1 MNMDVEPRIIHRSG
15 VGSSAGIRQWQNLS
29 FKRLFIDHP
38 TLIFVE
44 HGIKVLR
51 WEGGE
56 YVIRAGDA
64 IAIAGGHTIDFTN
77 HVADDG
83 LYRADWLVCDA
94 ALIAEH
100 AARHPEQIAIRS
112 ALPIVRPPLEFKAAY
127 RTAQQA
133 VENDDIPSAVARH
146 RVAEILVWIGL
157 HGGRFEQNETL
168 PLAVKVRRLIGQ
180 DLAKEWGAVAVSSA
194 LAMSEATLRRKLA
207 EENTRFGEILIDTR
221 MSFALTQLQSTA
233 QPVTR
238 IALNVGYQSPSNFSV
253 RFRERFGF
261 PPSSIR
267 GQRMR
272 SVATC

>member
-1 MNMDVEPRIIHRSG
+1 MEPRIAHRSG
-15 VGSSAGIRQWQNLS
+15 VGFGAGIRQQQELE
-29 FKRLFIDHP
+29 FKRLFVDQP
-38 TLIFVE
+38 VLIVVE
-44 HGIKVLR
+44 RGTKVLR
-51 WEGGE
+51 WQNGE

-64 IAIAGGHTIDFTN
+64 IAIAGGQSVDITN
-77 HVADDG
+77 SVAADG
-83 LYRADWLVCDA
+83 AYRADWLVWDA

-100 AARHPEQIAIRS
+100 AARHSGQPVIRN
-112 ALPIVRPPLEFKAAY
+112 ALPIVRPPPEFGAAF
-127 RTAQQA
+127 RSAQQA
-133 VENDDIPSAVARH
+133 VENADIPQEIARH
-146 RVAEILVWIGL
+146 RVAEMLVWIGL
-157 HGGRFEQNETL
+157 HGGRFEQNEAL

-207 EENTRFGEILIDTR
+207 EENTSFGEILIDTR

-267 GQRMR
+267 GHR
-272 SVATC
+272 SLSA

>member
-1 MNMDVEPRIIHRSG
+1 MDVEPRIAQRSG
-15 VGSSAGIRQWQNLS
+15 VGFGACIRQQQALE
-29 FKRLFIDHP
+29 FKRLFIDQP
-38 TLIFVE
+38 ILIVVE
-44 HGIKVLR
+44 HGVKILR
-51 WEGGE
+51 WQNGE
-56 YVIRAGDA
+56 YIIHAGEA
-64 IAIAGGHTIDFTN
+64 IAIAGGQSVDFSN
-77 HVADDG
+77 FVAADG
-83 LYRADWLVCDA
+83 AYRADWLVWDA

-100 AARHPEQIAIRS
+100 AARHPEQPVIRS
-112 ALPIVRPPLEFKAAY
+112 ALPIVQPPPEFGAAF
-127 RTAQQA
+127 RSALQA
-133 VENDDIPSAVARH
+133 VENTDIPLEIARH
-146 RVAEILVWIGL
+146 RVAEMLVWIGL
-157 HGGRFEQNETL
+157 NGGRFEHGVVL

-207 EENTRFGEILIDTR
+207 EENTSFGEILIDTR

-267 GQRMR
+267 GHR
-272 SVATC
+272 SLSA